1 MGKRKVVL
9 LFLLILSVLLFLSFF
24 FLRSIFF
31 SEFDYGRLKSS
42 NGITSILILGKGG
55 EGHTAPDLT
64 DTMMVVYLNQNS
76 KKINILSL
84 PRDIWIP
91 AIRAKLNSA
100 YYWGKQKSE
109 NNFEIVNTSVEGITN
124 IPVSYTA
131 VIDFSLFKDL
141 INSLGGI
148 NVNVE
153 NSFVDTKFPILG
165 KENDL
170 CDGDKLYL
178 CRYETI
184 FFEKGVTN
192 MDGEIALKF
201 VRSRNSEGDE
211 GTDLAREARQQKV
224 IEALKGKVLSK
235 EILLNPKKIQE
246 IYNITNSHI
255 ETDLDRNSL
264 LILGRLIFESKDNIN
279 FISIPESFLEVSQ
292 NLKKYDYQYVF
303 IPKSG
308 NWIDFFTTLPNQIY

>member
-42 NGITSILILGKGG
+42 NGIISILILGKGG

-100 YYWGKQKSE
+100 YYWGKQQSD

-141 INSLGGI
+141 IDSLGGI

-184 FFEKGVTN
+184 SFEKGVTN

-224 IEALKGKVLSK
+224 IQALKEKVLSK

-308 NWIDFFTTLPNQIY
+308 SWKDFFTTLPNQIY

>member
-9 LFLLILSVLLFLSFF
+9 LFFLILSVLLFLSFF

-31 SEFDYGRLKSS
+31 SELDYGRLKSS

-141 INSLGGI
+141 IDSLGGI
-148 NVNVE
+148 DVNVE
-153 NSFVDTKFPILG
+153 NSFVDNKFPILG
-165 KENDL
+165 KEDDL
-170 CDGDKLYL
+170 CDGDRLYL

-184 FFEKGVTN
+184 SFEKGITN
-192 MDGEIALKF
+192 MDGETALKF
-201 VRSRNSEGDE
+201 VRSRNSEGKE

-224 IEALKGKVLSK
+224 IEAIKEKVLSK
-235 EILLNPKKIQE
+235 EILLNPKKMQE

-264 LILGRLIFESKDNIN
+264 LILGRLIFESKDNID

-292 NLKKYDYQYVF
+292 NLKKYDYQYIF

-308 NWIDFFTTLPNQIY
+308 NWIEFQEWVTNSI